1 MGFAVNNPKGE
12 EGNNCLTKEQLKSFF
27 LKHDNNHDNHLSRK
41 ELRQAF
47 DELGAFSARY
57 RAARGLSHADG
68 DKDGQIDM
76 VELDDL
82 VNYAYKLGFRIWVK
96 TLDADKDGK
105 ISKDELADAVRGNG
119 GWFAGWKGK
128 MGVKAADANGNGV
141 IDDSEIDML
150 ACFCSKALG
159 VS

>member
-1 MGFAVNNPKGE
+1 MYINPPSTLLKSSRETISHKHQLKLIRYLIPFKNMGFAVNNPKGE

-27 LKHDNNHDNHLSRK
+27 LKHDNNHDYHLSRK

-57 RAARGLSHADG
+57 RAARGLSHADA

-82 VNYAYKLGFRIWVK
+82 VNYAYKLGYTIK
-96 TLDADKDGK
+96 PQD
-105 ISKDELADAVRGNG
+105 SKHL
-119 GWFAGWKGK
+119 K
-128 MGVKAADANGNGV
+128 
-141 IDDSEIDML
+141 
-150 ACFCSKALG
+150 
-159 VS
+159 